1 MVFDYY
7 WCYLKLTTKLES
19 FRCQRLGP
27 KYGFQLIWT
36 LTHIAFLS
44 EFTLTSN
51 FYIDGWVHFK
61 LYRLDSTKFSW
72 FSQVRGGVGSGVK
85 NEDLIWLWK
94 WPFLSICQIINV
106 ISWKWSNIEIT
117 CHQINFQA
125 QKLVQTLITC
135 SCTTTASSINP
146 IISLFTPSKAYWIT
160 KLKNLKI
167 WWMRRVMGW
176 LSGLSFG
183 PRNWSGDKLCQLWI
197 IFRIS
202 ASQLQIGLSY
212 QGEGMGDPPKFS
224 CPPPPE

>member
-1 MVFDYY
+1 M
-7 WCYLKLTTKLES
+7 
-19 FRCQRLGP
+19 
-27 KYGFQLIWT
+27 
-36 LTHIAFLS
+36 
-44 EFTLTSN
+44 
-51 FYIDGWVHFK
+51 
-61 LYRLDSTKFSW
+61 
-72 FSQVRGGVGSGVK
+72 GSGVK

-106 ISWKWSNIEIT
+106 ISWKWFNIEIT

-224 CPPPPE
+224 CPPPQNKIFKNPVLPPVSGKIFRGGGGSPCNRVLHGVSTAGGIFHLPLPHPRGGH